1 MPPEVVRRAF
11 EAGVKTFGENRA
23 QEGLEKVEALPDAT
37 WHFIGSLQRNKA
49 RRVAEAFAL
58 IHSVDSLRLGQTLA
72 RIGAERGRPVEALV
86 QVRLGGEE
94 TKSGVEPDDVL
105 PLLRDLSSHDGL
117 SILGLMSVPPFDPD
131 PENIRPHFRRLAELA
146 REAERLDLSNVAMRH
161 LSMGM
166 SSDFEVAIE
175 EGATFVRVG
184 TAIFGPRE

>member
-1 MPPEVVRRAF
+1 M
-11 EAGVKTFGENRA
+11 T
-23 QEGLEKVEALPDAT
+23 
-37 WHFIGSLQRNKA
+37 
-49 RRVAEAFAL
+49 
-58 IHSVDSLRLGQTLA
+58 
-72 RIGAERGRPVEALV
+72 
-86 QVRLGGEE
+86 
-94 TKSGVEPDDVL
+94 
-105 PLLRDLSSHDGL
+105 
-117 SILGLMSVPPFDPD
+117 VPPFDPD